1 MLVVIRLLCAQMR
14 ETHRSQLVSWMTV
27 VSSRQFRFHDETLFL
42 AVNVLDR
49 FLVKTSV
56 AADCFQ
62 LLAVASLLVAAKMV
76 SYHITIIIIII
87 SNLYS
92 AYYKKRTYVLQ

>member
-76 SYHITIIIIII
+76 SYHIIIIIII